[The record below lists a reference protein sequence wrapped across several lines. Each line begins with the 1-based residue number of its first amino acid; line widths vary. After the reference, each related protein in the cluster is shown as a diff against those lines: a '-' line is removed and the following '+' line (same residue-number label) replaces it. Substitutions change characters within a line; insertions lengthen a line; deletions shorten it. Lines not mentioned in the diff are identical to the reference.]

1 MPAAV
6 LKNFINII
14 YPALCP
20 ICKNQLIEKKGIICH
35 SCFNA
40 IERNVPPFCKRCGRH
55 LQRARCGHCQKY
67 TLHFQRAFSPCCY
80 RGKAAEI
87 IHLFKYRRKMKLIYT
102 ISRIMHNFINIFRI
116 PVQNFNMMAAIPL
129 HPAKLR
135 EREFNQA
142 ELIAENISGAFNIPL
157 SSNNLIK
164 ICNRNTQTKLG
175 FQERFLNMN
184 GVFEIKNKKEITGK
198 NILLIDD
205 VLTTGATC
213 SEASR
218 ILKEAGAKNVS
229 VLTFAS

>member
-1 MPAAV
+1 
-6 LKNFINII
+6 
-14 YPALCP
+14 
-20 ICKNQLIEKKGIICH
+20 
-35 SCFNA
+35 
-40 IERNVPPFCKRCGRH
+40 
-55 LQRARCGHCQKY
+55 
-67 TLHFQRAFSPCCY
+67 
-80 RGKAAEI
+80 
-87 IHLFKYRRKMKLIYT
+87 
-102 ISRIMHNFINIFRI
+102 MHNFINIFRI